1 MFGFADGIQIVLQVR
16 CDIGQMGRHFGG
28 FSLGNRYKVFSPLLP
43 IQSFLLFGIEFDIPQ
58 KPSIFQTFLRQFRFF
73 FDQAVEELC
82 GFGLVVVHLCAPILR
97 DTA

>member
-1 MFGFADGIQIVLQVR
+1 LDRWVVISAGSVLVIGIR
-16 CDIGQMGRHFGG
+16 FFRHFCR
-28 FSLGNRYKVFSPLLP
+28 FKV
-43 IQSFLLFGIEFDIPQ
+43 FLLFGIEFDIPQ
-58 KPSIFQTFLRQFRFF
+58 KPLIFQTFLRQFRFF